1 MQFDELNHMKKL
13 NSDKMPNTNTLVPN
27 ENTL

>member
-13 NSDKMPNTNTLVPN
+13 NSDKMPKSDTLQPS